1 MELITSTS
9 NDLVKL
15 VMSLHHKKGRK
26 EQKLFI
32 AEGIHPVTE
41 ALKAGIP
48 IQRYI
53 WTSKLTTSFEGKTLL
68 DQLQSRYQGIE
79 VSEHVFRKMSETESP
94 QGILALIE
102 IPSEKPIDF
111 SRIRFGLIVDGV
123 QDPGN
128 IGTIIRTAWA
138 AGLDSL
144 FFTPGTADPY
154 QGKVVRATMGGIFN
168 QNLFPNRTPEYIYKN
183 AEKHGIQIIAG
194 YPDATQSYFEVEM
207 LGPTLFLVGNEGKG
221 VSEVWDNYPIRK
233 VYIPQPGQ
241 AESLN
246 VAVSAGILIYEA
258 VRQRMMNRSC
268 KN

>member
-53 WTSKLTTSFEGKTLL
+53 WTSKLTTSLEGKTLL

-79 VSEHVFRKMSETESP
+79 VSDHVFRKMSETESP

-168 QNLFPNRTPEYIYKN
+168 QNLYPNRTPEYIYKN

-221 VSEVWDNYPIRK
+221 VSEVWENYPIRK

>member
-1 MELITSTS
+1 MITSPS

-26 EQKLFI
+26 EHKLFI

-41 ALKAGIP
+41 ALKAGVP

-53 WTSKLTTSFEGKTLL
+53 WTGKLISSPEGKNLL
-68 DQLQSRYQGIE
+68 NQLQSRYEGVE
-79 VSEHVFRKMSETESP
+79 VSDRIFDKISETDNP
-94 QGILALIE
+94 QGILALIQ
-102 IPSEKPIDF
+102 IPTEKPIDF
-111 SRIRFGLIVDGV
+111 SKIRLGLIVDGV

-138 AGLDSL
+138 ADLDSL

-168 QNLFPNRTPEYIYKN
+168 QNLFPNRTPEYICKN
-183 AEKHGIQIIAG
+183 ALEHGIQIIAG
-194 YPDATQSYFEVEM
+194 YPDAVQSYFEAEM

-221 VSEVWDNYPIRK
+221 VSEAWESYPIRK